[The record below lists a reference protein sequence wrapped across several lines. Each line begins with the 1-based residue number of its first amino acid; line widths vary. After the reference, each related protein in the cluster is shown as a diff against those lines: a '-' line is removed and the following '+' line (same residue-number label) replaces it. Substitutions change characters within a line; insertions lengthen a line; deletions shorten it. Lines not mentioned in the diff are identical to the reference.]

1 MITVDRNA
9 LICDMAQTYHIYN
22 MYDYKASYIA
32 ILACGL
38 EDNSRIKKK
47 IAKTRVGTSDLLLS
61 LILDSL
67 NTLVWFQSEDGRLGI
82 NRPKSIY
89 NKLTDNEEYE
99 GVEASDFEDE
109 WIKRGGGQHG

>member
-1 MITVDRNA
+1 MT
-9 LICDMAQTYHIYN
+9 
-22 MYDYKASYIA
+22 
-32 ILACGL
+32 
-38 EDNSRIKKK
+38 NSAHSVARKK

-67 NTLVWFQSEDGRLGI
+67 NTLVWFQSEDGRLGT

-89 NKLTDNEEYE
+89 NKLTYNEEYE